1 MSYFIRL
8 IFKQKNTSH
17 TEHVARPHKPNITS
31 VWKDEIHKR
40 IKRELKVEVLRPV
53 LLAITDWRYVF
64 VADFGALPYQATRKF
79 IRCRNAETRTNPAIK
94 YTACVCPA

>member
-40 IKRELKVEVLRPV
+40 IKRGLKVEVLRPV
-53 LLAITDWRYVF
+53 LLAITADAWRRFSVLRLRQKN
-64 VADFGALPYQATRKF
+64 GAKRLLWAGFLSKSL
-79 IRCRNAETRTNPAIK
+79 ELSRTNKLSARLL
-94 YTACVCPA
+94 

>member
-40 IKRELKVEVLRPV
+40 IKRELKVEVLHPV
-53 LLAITDWRYVF
+53 LLAITVSIRI
-64 VADFGALPYQATRKF
+64 VADCVALSCQVTRKLKRATTVEFTTVSAIIF
-79 IRCRNAETRTNPAIK
+79 IHC
-94 YTACVCPA
+94 